1 MSADVAQSFRIE
13 STELPCEAVIFG
25 RTAAMREMRGKIDR
39 ILENDLPVLIRGES
53 GTGKE
58 LVARFLHLRSDRREQ
73 PFVKVNCAAIPG
85 TLLESELLGF
95 EKGAFTGAIES
106 KRGLVE
112 LADGGT
118 LFLDEI
124 GDINLSLQAKLLHL
138 LQDGQYARI
147 GGNEDRQVRV
157 RVVCA
162 TSRDLEAA
170 VESRA
175 FRQDLL
181 YRIDVMCLNLLP
193 LRERKED
200 IPQLCDFFLRQLA
213 GKFGKK
219 APRLTP
225 TALHLLKQWNWP
237 GNLHELENWIARV
250 IILGADEA
258 LGAELRRQVTLASTV
273 DNRRTMV
280 GGLKE
285 TSRETASAAT
295 RAVMLQVLQAN
306 HWNRRK
312 TARDLKMSYRS
323 LLYKLRDAGMPQ
335 RRKSHTG
342 LHPHG
347 DSPRH

>member
-13 STELPCEAVIFG
+13 PTELPCEAVIFG
-25 RTAAMREMRGKIDR
+25 RTAAMREMRGRIDR
-39 ILENDLPVLIRGES
+39 ILDNDLPVLIRGES

-58 LVARFLHLRSDRREQ
+58 LVARFLHLRSDRREK
-73 PFVKVNCAAIPG
+73 PFVKMNCAAIPG
-85 TLLESELLGF
+85 SLLESELLGF
-95 EKGAFTGAIES
+95 EKGAFTGATEA

-112 LADGGT
+112 FADGGT

-124 GDINLSLQAKLLHL
+124 GDMDLSLQAKLHHL
-138 LQDGQYARI
+138 LQDGRYTRI
-147 GGNEDRQVRV
+147 GGSEGRQARV

-181 YRIDVMCLNLLP
+181 YRIDLMCLNLLP

-200 IPQLCDFFLRQLA
+200 IPQLSDFFLRKLA

-237 GNLHELENWIARV
+237 GNLRELENWIARI

-258 LGAELRRQVTLASTV
+258 LGAELRRQVALSSAV
-273 DNRRTMV
+273 DNRQTRV
-280 GGLKE
+280 GDFKE
-285 TSRETASAAT
+285 TSREAASAT
-295 RAVMLQVLQAN
+295 TSAVILQVLQAN

-312 TARDLKMSYRS
+312 TAQDLNMSYRS

-335 RRKSHTG
+335 RRRSHRG
-342 LHPHG
+342 LHSQG
-347 DSPRH
+347 NSPRR